1 MDADRG
7 ASYEMVDEVS
17 KMPGGVGVG
26 AFMWYAFCII
36 ALLLVVRLALGL
48 TDMNQAAGQQPQ
60 QQQQQRGSYRRKKK
74 VGKRPRKKSPRQRRL
89 SIELKSALAAALALL
104 RLLYESYKAVVSRHA
119 HRGTLRA
126 KDRSGQRKLTRR
138 SEERVEHVDGGKVV
152 DMDEASDSSVE
163 SESSTALEGRGAA
176 PGVSSL
182 NNDVAVQASGD
193 HHHHETVDGGWI
205 TVERPYRRQQSNV
218 SDSTSCSSSGR
229 NAVVFGRYN
238 RGGGGGRPTGLSR
251 QQRSTI
257 SGKRV
262 AGNQPRNSKPNRSLQ
277 HRLQQQQ
284 QQQQEPSR
292 AAGSPRIYRVEEPK
306 DHLSPYM
313 RYSSETTK
321 LVDTRRSSSLKE
333 LLSSAAS
340 SSQDDMLPYDSLI
353 LGNSSSTAPSE
364 CNQVDESP
372 TSPLECCQ
380 SAEARYCP
388 EWVQKLIE
396 DSDDDD
402 DDDDDDDSQ
411 GPGLDRQDQHQ
422 EPSRPEAV
430 ELHSGV
436 PEFSPALS
444 LVYKTLQPSGI
455 WVGLNHLAR
464 KIGYAAGGWE
474 MIWNLADVGWIEL
487 SDCGLYCRLGD
498 AWGSYEA
505 FSDPASTSSSS
516 SAPRECGDIES
527 YAVYRG
533 GSLDSEP
540 DWQLCDGE
548 ETYELPRGRQPWQW
562 GAPPQRG
569 FANPPAMV
577 IGLLK

>member
-1 MDADRG
+1 
-7 ASYEMVDEVS
+7 
-17 KMPGGVGVG
+17 
-26 AFMWYAFCII
+26 
-36 ALLLVVRLALGL
+36 
-48 TDMNQAAGQQPQ
+48 
-60 QQQQQRGSYRRKKK
+60 
-74 VGKRPRKKSPRQRRL
+74 
-89 SIELKSALAAALALL
+89 
-104 RLLYESYKAVVSRHA
+104 
-119 HRGTLRA
+119 
-126 KDRSGQRKLTRR
+126 
-138 SEERVEHVDGGKVV
+138 
-152 DMDEASDSSVE
+152 MDEASDSSVE
-163 SESSTALEGRGAA
+163 SESSTALEGKGAA

-182 NNDVAVQASGD
+182 NNDVAVQASGGEL
-193 HHHHETVDGGWI
+193 HETMDGGWI

-238 RGGGGGRPTGLSR
+238 RGGGGGGGRPTGLSR
-251 QQRSTI
+251 QQRSTS

-262 AGNQPRNSKPNRSLQ
+262 PGYQPRNSKPNRSHQ
-277 HRLQQQQ
+277 PRQQE
-284 QQQQEPSR
+284 QQEPSR
-292 AAGSPRIYRVEEPK
+292 ATGSPRIYRVEEPK

-321 LVDTRRSSSLKE
+321 TLVDTRRSSSLKE
-333 LLSSAAS
+333 LLSSTAS

-372 TSPLECCQ
+372 RSPVECRQ
-380 SAEARYCP
+380 SAEALYCP

-396 DSDDDD
+396 DS
-402 DDDDDDDSQ
+402 DDDDDDSQ

-422 EPSRPEAV
+422 ELSRPESSEAV
-430 ELHSGV
+430 ELHPGV

-516 SAPRECGDIES
+516 APRECGDIES

-533 GSLDSEP
+533 GGLDSEP
-540 DWQLCDGE
+540 DWQLCEGE

-562 GAPPQRG
+562 DTPTPRG

>member
-26 AFMWYAFCII
+26 AFMWYAFCVI
-36 ALLLVVRLALGL
+36 ALLLVARLALGL
-48 TDMNQAAGQQPQ
+48 ADMNEAAGQQP
-60 QQQQQRGSYRRKKK
+60 QQQQRGSYRRKKK
-74 VGKRPRKKSPRQRRL
+74 VEKRPRKKSPRQRRL

-104 RLLYESYKAVVSRHA
+104 RLLYESYKAAVSRHA

-138 SEERVEHVDGGKVV
+138 SEERGEHVDGGKVV

-163 SESSTALEGRGAA
+163 SESSTALEGKGAA

-182 NNDVAVQASGD
+182 NNDVAVQASGE
-193 HHHHETVDGGWI
+193 HHHETVDGGWI

-238 RGGGGGRPTGLSR
+238 RGGGGGRSTGLSR
-251 QQRSTI
+251 QQRSTS

-262 AGNQPRNSKPNRSLQ
+262 PGYQPRNSKPNRSHQ
-277 HRLQQQQ
+277 YRQ

-292 AAGSPRIYRVEEPK
+292 ATGSPRIYRVEEPK

-321 LVDTRRSSSLKE
+321 TLVDTRRSSSLKE
-333 LLSSAAS
+333 LLSSTAS
-340 SSQDDMLPYDSLI
+340 SSQVDMLPYDSLI

-372 TSPLECCQ
+372 TSPLECRQ
-380 SAEARYCP
+380 SAEALYCP

-402 DDDDDDDSQ
+402 SQ
-411 GPGLDRQDQHQ
+411 GPRLDRQDQHQ
-422 EPSRPEAV
+422 EPSRPEPSEAV
-430 ELHSGV
+430 ELHPGV

-474 MIWNLADVGWIEL
+474 MIWSLADVGWIEL

-516 SAPRECGDIES
+516 SSAPRECGDIES
-527 YAVYRG
+527 YAAYRG
-533 GSLDSEP
+533 GGLDSEP
-540 DWQLCDGE
+540 DWQLCEGE

-562 GAPPQRG
+562 GTPTPRG